1 MATNFHR
8 LLRLASKNSSSIL
21 TGAVVFGV
29 FTTSVLTGQASI
41 KAYKVLEEEELL
53 EAPKKE
59 KVKKVWP
66 HFIAPLVVGGLTITC
81 AIYSNKINLRRS
93 AALASLLTLSEASL
107 KEYKQKVVE
116 TIGKKKEAR
125 VQADAHKN
133 MVEKNSPMTNSNV
146 IYTGSGDTLC
156 HDVLSGRYFKS
167 DIEALL
173 KAENQI
179 NKDMLNDGEIT
190 LNDVYYYIGLDN
202 TKLGDECMWEI
213 GDGLLEF
220 KFSSILTKGVPCLV
234 IDYEPRPSHRYQ
246 DY

>member
-1 MATNFHR
+1 MATNFHK

-59 KVKKVWP
+59 QVKVTWKQ
-66 HFIAPLVVGGLTITC
+66 FIIPVVIGGLTVTC

-125 VQADAHKN
+125 VQADAHKS
-133 MVEKNSPMTNSNV
+133 MVEKAPINTSNV
-146 IYTGSGDTLC
+146 IYTGNGDTLC

-167 DIEALL
+167 DIETLL
-173 KAENQI
+173 KAQNKI
-179 NKDMLNDGEIT
+179 NKDMLDDGEIS

-202 TKLGDECMWEI
+202 TTLGDECSWNI
-213 GDGLLEF
+213 DDGLIEF
-220 KFSSILTKGVPCLV
+220 KFSSILTNGVPCLV
-234 IDYEPRPSHRYQ
+234 LDYEPRPSHRYI